1 MKKLLLMLAL
11 LPLAALAQPRTERLL
26 EQGWLFTRE
35 DAPEFAR
42 NDFDDS
48 SWQAVQK
55 LHLILA

>member
-48 SWQAVQK
+48 SWQCRK
-55 LHLILA
+55 CSR